1 MNNPHFLVV
10 SKQVD
15 FYCRID
21 IDFYS
26 VRAYKKSV
34 SALIIFRIFQ
44 ATNSKLNSVFHII
57 RHTILST
64 VKKLVINICFYSSST
79 FVIHWHRR
87 L

>member
-26 VRAYKKSV
+26 VRAYKKSGTQC
-34 SALIIFRIFQ
+34 FDYFQ
-44 ATNSKLNSVFHII
+44 N
-57 RHTILST
+57 LS
-64 VKKLVINICFYSSST
+64 NY
-79 FVIHWHRR
+79 
-87 L
+87 